1 VRPQLLLLGAP
12 YLDRALVEIL
22 LLAVLAGV
30 LGSWIVLR
38 RLAFVRAAQHVG
50 LSLDEVRTALQNEE
64 WRTGWD
70 LSGIPAPIQ
79 EQFAKALARAAEV
92 LAGGSA
98 EGAQEELLIARSR
111 FLPGA

>member
-1 VRPQLLLLGAP
+1 VTDGLENDEPVFPGSGGSAS
-12 YLDRALVEIL
+12 LVEWIDGL
-22 LLAVLAGV
+22 LVALNEG
-30 LGSWIVLR
+30 R
-38 RLAFVRAAQHVG
+38 TE
-50 LSLDEVRTALQNEE
+50 EVRTALANEE

-79 EQFAKALARAAEV
+79 EQFAEALARVAQA

-98 EGAQEELLIARSR
+98 DAAQEELLIARSR

>member
-1 VRPQLLLLGAP
+1 MTDGVENDEPVFPGSGGSAS
-12 YLDRALVEIL
+12 LVEWVDGL
-22 LLAVLAGV
+22 LVALNEG
-30 LGSWIVLR
+30 R
-38 RLAFVRAAQHVG
+38 T
-50 LSLDEVRTALQNEE
+50 DEVRTALQNEE

>member
-1 VRPQLLLLGAP
+1 LENDEPVFPGSGGSAS
-12 YLDRALVEIL
+12 LVEWVDGL
-22 LLAVLAGV
+22 LVALNEG
-30 LGSWIVLR
+30 R
-38 RLAFVRAAQHVG
+38 TE
-50 LSLDEVRTALQNEE
+50 EVRTALQNEE

-79 EQFAKALARAAEV
+79 EQFAEALARAAEV